1 MEQDNP
7 SFWADIKKYEDTLER
22 DPNSYCFAPLSELYR
37 KLGMVDDAINVA
49 KRGCE
54 LHPEY
59 VGGYMALGRAYHE
72 KGMREECR
80 SALEKVVR
88 VTPDNLL
95 AQRILSQLY
104 IDAGEIAAAE
114 NALNAILAQNPD
126 DVESRMLLDSM
137 ARVAEVDKKSGT
149 DVKKSSEEINMA
161 TVAETGGEI
170 RDSAKDGPVETNSL
184 QFEFV
189 PVEDDEEIL
198 DLLES
203 DIIEESISEA
213 GETEEIPFQETGE
226 IPFQAESCESVS
238 DVAVFEE
245 SERKDPLTTVTIAEL
260 YVSQGFPERA
270 LDIYRELLATDPG
283 NEDLKSRLTAV
294 ESEINKHVAVPPE
307 DLGKPELPPP
317 IPEPPVTEA
326 LSFEPLKMEP
336 EVRTSVDESPA
347 GGDQYPAGSEEHVI
361 HALEMWLEN
370 IKRRR

>member
-72 KGMREECR
+72 KGMNAECR

-95 AQRILSQLY
+95 AQRMLSQLY
-104 IDAGEIAAAE
+104 IDAGEIASAE

-126 DVESRMLLDSM
+126 DVESRMLLDSLT
-137 ARVAEVDKKSGT
+137 RVAEVDKK
-149 DVKKSSEEINMA
+149 
-161 TVAETGGEI
+161 AETGAEKRSAAISMDTGAEP
-170 RDSAKDGPVETNSL
+170 DSGIGDSVKSIGTDSL
-184 QFEFV
+184 EFEFV
-189 PVEDDEEIL
+189 PVEETEEIL

-203 DIIEESISEA
+203 DIIEEEPLIET
-213 GETEEIPFQETGE
+213 GETEEIPFQ
-226 IPFQAESCESVS
+226 AESWESVA
-238 DVAVFEE
+238 DIVAGEE
-245 SERKDPLTTVTIAEL
+245 LERKDPLTTVTIAEL

-270 LDIYRELLATDPG
+270 LEIYRELLATDPG

-294 ESEINKHVAVPPE
+294 EGEINKHVAVSPE
-307 DLGKPELPPP
+307 DLSKPDLPLPV
-317 IPEPPVTEA
+317 PESPVKES
-326 LSFEPLKMEP
+326 LSFDSMKMEQ
-336 EVRTSVDESPA
+336 EVSPSIDEPRA
-347 GGDQYPAGSEEHVI
+347 GGDRYPAGSEEHVI
-361 HALEMWLEN
+361 HTLEMWLEN